1 MKSLLGKL
9 GVILIGLAIF
19 TYGEVWGASWRYID
33 QADDGMYYYDADRI
47 TRPSQGS
54 VRVWIK
60 VLYMEKGV
68 HDMVR
73 LLGKKYET
81 LSYAIALFEYNCGD
95 KKKVIVPIAFYSED
109 GKLLI
114 PDYRQISNWNFM
126 SPDSIDEA
134 LYKIPCKKP

>member
-9 GVILIGLAIF
+9 GIILVVIGLVILAHA
-19 TYGEVWGASWRYID
+19 EVWGASWRYIN
-33 QADDGMYYYDADRI
+33 QAYAGMYFYDADRV
-47 TRPSQGS
+47 TRSSEGV

-60 VLYMEKGV
+60 VLYTEKGV
-68 HDMVR
+68 NDMVS

-81 LSYAIALFEYNCGD
+81 LSYAIALFEYHCGN
-95 KKKVIVPIAFYSED
+95 KEKEIVPIAFYSED

-114 PDYRQISNWNFM
+114 PAKQISNWNFM

-134 LYKIPCKKP
+134 LYRILCK